1 MRALTHACDV
11 FICEVRVWSP
21 FLPFSP
27 DGCGAQI
34 GEGGKPMPFRA
45 NPRGKHTQVGRYSW
59 SQLSSPSSWQPSLH
73 RRPHGGPGPTSSQTP
88 HLSPSLW
95 DLSTQGL
102 AQRGSGDPQSP

>member
-1 MRALTHACDV
+1 MHALTHACDV

-59 SQLSSPSSWQPSLH
+59 SHQQPLQLAALTAPPPPRWSWPNFLTDTPPLTQPLGSQH
-73 RRPHGGPGPTSSQTP
+73 AGPGAAG
-88 HLSPSLW
+88 LW
-95 DLSTQGL
+95 
-102 AQRGSGDPQSP
+102 